1 MVRKMEEKEAETAIE
16 IGIEGTEIGMEIEGQ
31 VEDGRIEMTGE
42 IEDEMVMEVEMIE
55 EGRPDLEERTI
66 EDTEEIPDGEEMMR
80 GETGMVETEI
90 EETEEEMTGT
100 EEKMLVLGFKAWLM
114 VDQCRYL
121 TCLTYHGLRTCQDR
135 RRTVQG
141 VSTQYRSSIKQ
152 YKFLHFK
159 ILLVRRIFDFL
170 VGTGCGE
177 TL

>member
-1 MVRKMEEKEAETAIE
+1 MKIEEKQAETLTE
-16 IGIEGTEIGMEIEGQ
+16 IGTEGTEMEIEGQ

-42 IEDEMVMEVEMIE
+42 IEDEKIEVEMIEVEMIE